1 MASGGSLG
9 HLFTP
14 LPSEATLNKSFSVFH
29 HYFLS
34 LIGLFEDECCT
45 YLVMA
50 SRALADTNNANN
62 KRKKY
67 KKPERIK

>member
-1 MASGGSLG
+1 MVSGGPLG
-9 HLFTP
+9 HHFTP
-14 LPSEATLNKSFSVFH
+14 LPSVTTLNKSFSIFH

-34 LIGLFEDECCT
+34 LIGLFEDEFCT

-62 KRKKY
+62 KMKNTKNRK
-67 KKPERIK
+67 E